1 MRKTILT
8 AVEAALIAVAATQVA
23 SANERHPA
31 RKVEHFRKANN
42 AIVATRPSNP
52 EAYSYGWSAPAG
64 R

>member
-8 AVEAALIAVAATQVA
+8 AVGAALIAVAATQVA
-23 SANERHPA
+23 SANERHHV
-31 RKVEHFRKANN
+31 RKVEQFRKANN
-42 AIVATRPSNP
+42 AIVATQPSNP